1 MREEIEGEFMVV
13 AVHGPWWPPVPGA
26 EGGRCGRGPA
36 LRSVATAA
44 ECGRDD
50 GVGWA
55 RRRRLAL
62 PRLVRDAGEGPNGW
76 DVGEGAERVGIDWE
90 AGPE

>member
-1 MREEIEGEFMVV
+1 
-13 AVHGPWWPPVPGA
+13 
-26 EGGRCGRGPA
+26 
-36 LRSVATAA
+36 VATAA
-44 ECGRDD
+44 ECGRGG

-62 PRLVRDAGEGPNGW
+62 PRLVRGANGWDAGEGPNGW